1 MKMLGIFI
9 CILFIFSSFGCNK
22 CANLDCLYDQ
32 SFIFR
37 LTNQQ
42 GENLLDKGSISSKAI
57 TIYTVENPVDSL
69 YISTFRQ
76 ENQTWIEARLK
87 RNKSEYTLQVR
98 NVGSHQLKF
107 DLISRSTECCGTIM
121 EINEVYL
128 DEKPA
133 EADYGK
139 WKNIVLP

>member
-1 MKMLGIFI
+1 MRMLRIFI
-9 CILFIFSSFGCNK
+9 CILFIFFSFGCDR

-57 TIYTVENPVDSL
+57 TIYTAENPVDSL
-69 YISTFRQ
+69 YISTFLQ

-87 RNKSEYTLQVR
+87 KNINEYTLQVK
-98 NVGSHQLKF
+98 NEGSYQLKF
-107 DLISRSTECCGTIM
+107 DLTNRSTECCGTIT

-133 EADYGK
+133 EAGSGK